1 MATIVLKLNASNAS
15 SDTWYDESGNGYD
28 ITLTD
33 TTQNLYPIP
42 ELTFNGTSSEGQSAT
57 VSTNFRSGGVTGVT
71 LEAYFKFNDISG
83 VQGIFSYNG
92 GGNYLNL
99 QLRDG
104 LVRWE
109 TAGSQQTFSNTPA
122 NSTGWVY
129 LVATNDG
136 TTSKIYLNGV
146 LDAVSAK
153 TCINSASTIFNVGY
167 YEGYFN
173 GQINTLNL
181 YRGALTAAEIEAN
194 YLALQNQPLGVNP
207 QYEYTLGMLGNMS
220 GGSVTT
226 GGPSSGAYAPHPIY
240 TNNDGT
246 RELIQLNA
254 ITLGGFNGL
263 NN

>member
-1 MATIVLKLNASNAS
+1 MATIILKLNASNAS
-15 SDTWYDESGNGYD
+15 SSTWFDESGNGYN

-33 TTQNLYPIP
+33 VTQNQYPIP
-42 ELTFNGTSSEGQSAT
+42 ALLFNGTSSEGQSST
-57 VSTNFRSGGVTGVT
+57 VFTNFKTGGVTGIT
-71 LEAYFKFNDISG
+71 LETYFKFNSVTG

-104 LVRWE
+104 DVRWE
-109 TAGSQQTFSNTPA
+109 TAAGQSMFSNTPA
-122 NSTGWVY
+122 NDTGWVY

-146 LDAVSAK
+146 LDATSAK
-153 TCINSASTIFNVGY
+153 TCITSANTIFEVAN

-173 GQINTLNL
+173 GQLNTLKL
-181 YRGALTAAEIEAN
+181 YRGALTAAEIAAN
-194 YLALQNQPLGVNP
+194 YAELPNQPLGVKP
-207 QYEYTLGMLGNMS
+207 QYEYTAAMEGSMS
-220 GGSVTT
+220 GGTLPAGTVV
-226 GGPSSGAYAPHPIY
+226 PHPVW
-240 TNNDGT
+240 TSNDGS

-254 ITLGGFNGL
+254 VTIGGFNGL